1 MREMKTYKD
10 RLRTYI
16 SEDEVYQK
24 YKKGETNFN
33 DFDKFCIQH
42 CADIEEMLQ
51 DNQLLK
57 IQVSAREEE
66 YNKLKAE
73 NKRLSEQLT
82 MVISKLDK
90 YDLLEK

>member
-1 MREMKTYKD
+1 MNYLYKLVTTENVEINYDTFKKKELIECLATMRNIYFSLKQE
-10 RLRTYI
+10 
-16 SEDEVYQK
+16 
-24 YKKGETNFN
+24 
-33 DFDKFCIQH
+33 
-42 CADIEEMLQ
+42 
-51 DNQLLK
+51 NQQLK

>member
-73 NKRLSEQLT
+73 NERLSEQLT

>member
-16 SEDEVYQK
+16 SEYEVYQK

-73 NKRLSEQLT
+73 NERLSEQLT

>member
-1 MREMKTYKD
+1 MKTINTYQD
-10 RLRTYI
+10 RLNAYI
-16 SEDEVYQK
+16 NEDEIYQR
-24 YKKGETNFN
+24 YKEGETNFN

-42 CADIEEMLQ
+42 CLDIEEMLQ

-73 NKRLSEQLT
+73 NERLSEQLT